1 MATRDQQIE
10 ALRQLFAG
18 GLGPLTAE
26 FTPGQG
32 EAAAPTIGWQTPNTL
47 APLMRQARTVLG
59 QNWNDKTLQWMS
71 RLQGS
76 DIATVNGAPLQ
87 LVNDDVNGT
96 RYVGVGSQGEF
107 LPFDPAAAAAAYKS
121 PASFVL
127 PSMVDPNDPNR
138 RGRYYASVNPD
149 GSIGDVNWQDT
160 TNDDDW
166 SFMDKLLMAGALAAI
181 GYAAA
186 PALFGGA
193 GAPAAAAPIVESTPS
208 WVAPGAMSTGTTGA
222 ATDLLAGTS
231 LAGSTAAPM
240 MSYIPGMEP
249 ITAQSLLAGGAGA
262 TVANGVTA
270 ADIAAAAGQPELGL
284 ATQAPVA
291 PQSAAAA
298 PISASQATT
307 VASPFKMALDA
318 VKPYASLIGPATSL
332 LGAATAQAPQMPQNA
347 GARIPGVEAPPEAR
361 GLDRQA
367 ARSPI
372 LDVLGRNRRENRNRT
387 LLTGPGGVSM
397 DSVRVAANTLL
408 GM

>member
-1 MATRDQQIE
+1 MAGMTSEQIN
-10 ALRQLFAG
+10 AILAQLQ
-18 GLGPLTAE
+18 GLGPLQVQRQVANRGSVDNGGMGSGAADTFSNEALARLL
-26 FTPGQG
+26 PGVRISPMQG
-32 EAAAPTIGWQTPNTL
+32 YGYTGGDNSGFYDDPSQGYNFFQDVGGNRFLQGTIGPDGRVTGLRERSDDGGFFNRALDGLGSVLTSPIGGPLAVLAAPF
-47 APLMRQARTVLG
+47 AF
-59 QNWNDKTLQWMS
+59 
-71 RLQGS
+71 
-76 DIATVNGAPLQ
+76 GA
-87 LVNDDVNGT
+87 
-96 RYVGVGSQGEF
+96 
-107 LPFDPAAAAAAYKS
+107 A
-121 PASFVL
+121 
-127 PSMVDPNDPNR
+127 
-138 RGRYYASVNPD
+138 
-149 GSIGDVNWQDT
+149 
-160 TNDDDW
+160 
-166 SFMDKLLMAGALAAI
+166 
-181 GYAAA
+181 
-186 PALFGGA
+186 FGGA

-298 PISASQATT
+298 PISASQASYT
-307 VASPFKMALDA
+307 ASPVKLALDA
-318 VKPYASLIGPATSL
+318 AKPYASLVGPGMSLLSAVQAPRAPQDLGPA
-332 LGAATAQAPQMPQNA
+332 
-347 GARIPGVEAPPEAR
+347 RVPGVEAPPEAR

-387 LLTGPGGVSM
+387 MLTGPGGVNM
-397 DSVRVAANTLL
+397 DSVRVGGNTLL
-408 GM
+408 GA

>member
-1 MATRDQQIE
+1 MADTLIGADPRAAFAAQ
-10 ALRQLFAG
+10 LRQMFGNVGAFTSSQRPVYG
-18 GLGPLTAE
+18 EGYGPDASQTVYDNPTLRKLLE
-26 FTPGQG
+26 Q
-32 EAAAPTIGWQTPNTL
+32 AA
-47 APLMRQARTVLG
+47 
-59 QNWNDKTLQWMS
+59 
-71 RLQGS
+71 LQGGR
-76 DIATVNGAPLQ
+76 NGATARWVAGQ
-87 LVNDDVNGT
+87 DIG
-96 RYVGVGSQGEF
+96 
-107 LPFDPAAAAAAYKS
+107 FDPAA
-121 PASFVL
+121 
-127 PSMVDPNDPNR
+127 NR
-138 RGRYYASVNPD
+138 YTVVVQAPESLGRQAQRFGLDFNPD
-149 GSIGDVNWQDT
+149 GSLAGMRDVASGNEDF
-160 TNDDDW
+160 
-166 SFMDKLLMAGALAAI
+166 SGLDKLLMAGALAAI

-332 LGAATAQAPQMPQNA
+332 LGAATAQTPQMPQNA
-347 GARIPGVEAPPEAR
+347 DARIPGVEAPPEAR

-387 LLTGPGGVSM
+387 LLTGPGGVNM
-397 DSVRVAANTLL
+397 DSVRVGRNTLL
-408 GM
+408 GA

>member
-1 MATRDQQIE
+1 MATVLDTPWASRQEFMDRLGAGLGGDYKTYTAAKRSRGVAGDFTIGDLTPYTYQRME
-10 ALRQLFAG
+10 DNGDNGSYMADATGYKSASLDQLFGQG
-18 GLGPLTAE
+18 GWSYDPQSGMFRTRTMADPTSATRHPGSWNGTIDPATGRLTGLQWINEDLSRGLIGNTFDKIGAAVTSPIGGPLAVL
-26 FTPGQG
+26 
-32 EAAAPTIGWQTPNTL
+32 AAPF
-47 APLMRQARTVLG
+47 AF
-59 QNWNDKTLQWMS
+59 
-71 RLQGS
+71 
-76 DIATVNGAPLQ
+76 GA
-87 LVNDDVNGT
+87 
-96 RYVGVGSQGEF
+96 
-107 LPFDPAAAAAAYKS
+107 A
-121 PASFVL
+121 
-127 PSMVDPNDPNR
+127 
-138 RGRYYASVNPD
+138 
-149 GSIGDVNWQDT
+149 
-160 TNDDDW
+160 
-166 SFMDKLLMAGALAAI
+166 
-181 GYAAA
+181 
-186 PALFGGA
+186 FGGA

-298 PISASQATT
+298 PISASQASYT
-307 VASPFKMALDA
+307 ASPMKMALDA
-318 VKPYASLIGPATSL
+318 AKPYASLVGPGVSL
-332 LGAATAQAPQMPQNA
+332 LGALQAPSAPQDL
-347 GARIPGVEAPPEAR
+347 GPARVPGVEAPPEAR

-387 LLTGPGGVSM
+387 MLTAPAGSTWNPSR
-397 DSVRVAANTLL
+397 SVGTLCWAPR
-408 GM
+408 

>member
-1 MATRDQQIE
+1 MAMTLIGGMTEDPRAAFAAQ
-10 ALRQLFAG
+10 LRQMFGNVGAFTQSQRPLIGEGYGPGASQTVHENANLRKLLEQAALLG
-18 GLGPLTAE
+18 GSNDATA
-26 FTPGQG
+26 
-32 EAAAPTIGWQTPNTL
+32 
-47 APLMRQARTVLG
+47 
-59 QNWNDKTLQWMS
+59 
-71 RLQGS
+71 
-76 DIATVNGAPLQ
+76 
-87 LVNDDVNGT
+87 
-96 RYVGVGSQGEF
+96 RYVAGQDIG
-107 LPFDPAAAAAAYKS
+107 FDPAA
-121 PASFVL
+121 
-127 PSMVDPNDPNR
+127 NR
-138 RGRYYASVNPD
+138 YTAVVQAPESLGRQAQRFGLDFNPD
-149 GSIGDVNWQDT
+149 GSLAGLRDVASGNEGF
-160 TNDDDW
+160 
-166 SFMDKLLMAGALAAI
+166 SALDKLLMAGALAAI

-186 PALFGGA
+186 PTMFGGA
-193 GAPAAAAPIVESTPS
+193 GAAAPAAAAPIVESTPS

-284 ATQAPVA
+284 ATQAPIA

-298 PISASQATT
+298 PISASQAST
-307 VASPFKMALDA
+307 VASPFKVALDA

-332 LGAATAQAPQMPQNA
+332 IGAATAQMPQMPQNA
-347 GARIPGVEAPPEAR
+347 NARIPGVEAPPEAR

-372 LDVLGRNRRENRNRT
+372 LDVLGRNRRSNRNQT

-397 DSVRVAANTLL
+397 ESVRVGGNTLL

>member
-1 MATRDQQIE
+1 
-10 ALRQLFAG
+10 
-18 GLGPLTAE
+18 
-26 FTPGQG
+26 
-32 EAAAPTIGWQTPNTL
+32 
-47 APLMRQARTVLG
+47 
-59 QNWNDKTLQWMS
+59 
-71 RLQGS
+71 
-76 DIATVNGAPLQ
+76 
-87 LVNDDVNGT
+87 
-96 RYVGVGSQGEF
+96 
-107 LPFDPAAAAAAYKS
+107 
-121 PASFVL
+121 
-127 PSMVDPNDPNR
+127 
-138 RGRYYASVNPD
+138 
-149 GSIGDVNWQDT
+149 
-160 TNDDDW
+160 
-166 SFMDKLLMAGALAAI
+166 MDKLLMAGALAAI

-284 ATQAPVA
+284 AAQAPVA

-298 PISASQATT
+298 PISASQASYA
-307 VASPFKMALDA
+307 ASPVKLALDA
-318 VKPYASLIGPATSL
+318 AKPYASLIGPATSL

-361 GLDRQA
+361 GYQPA
-367 ARSPI
+367 SAPI
-372 LDVLGRNRRENRNRT
+372 LDVLGRNRRSNRNPT
-387 LLTGPGGVSM
+387 LLTGPGGVNM
-397 DSVRVAANTLL
+397 ESVRVGANTLL